1 MGEEIAK
8 TSFAPEDSAEFER
21 RLDAETKLLSSAI
34 GKGRFSDDGFTLGF
48 EIESWLCD
56 HNFFPSPIN
65 DAFLAAFGNDD
76 AVPELSKFNV
86 ELTCPPRKLEGDV
99 FSQARGAFESVYR
112 EANDAARG
120 LDAELVMIGTLPT
133 IRESDLSLRNM
144 SSLKRYYALNTEV
157 LRQRGGVPLR
167 IDIEGAE
174 HLVMEHHDVML
185 EAGATSFQIHL
196 KTPVSKIH
204 RFFNASV
211 MASAPVLAASVNA
224 PFLFGKNLWDETR
237 IPLFE
242 QAVELKGTEAG
253 LRRVTF
259 GSGYASDS
267 LLNLLEENAE
277 SYPALLPCLFDDA
290 PDEYRHVRL
299 QNGTIWRWNRPL
311 VGFEESGRPHLRFE
325 TRGFSAGPSFLDM
338 MANAALHI
346 GLLFYMV
353 EHGWDGDEALSF
365 DQARE
370 NFYAAAREGL
380 SAQLH
385 WPGKENIEAGRL
397 IERELIA
404 AAREGLA
411 LAHISSSEAD
421 LFLGVVAA
429 RVNSGQTGAVWQ
441 RRQLI
446 KCGGDY
452 FRLMAAYCSNQRS
465 GAPVHEWDC

>member
-8 TSFAPEDSAEFER
+8 ASFAPEDTIEFER
-21 RLDAETKLLSSAI
+21 RLDLETKLLGEAV
-34 GKGRFSDDGFTLGF
+34 GKGRFSDEGFTLGF
-48 EIESWLCD
+48 EIESWLLD
-56 HNFFPSPIN
+56 HNFFPSPVN
-65 DAFLAAFGNDD
+65 DAFLAAFGNED

-86 ELTCPPRKLEGDV
+86 ELTCPPRKLEGNV
-99 FSQARGAFESVYR
+99 FSQAHSAFESVYR
-112 EANDAARG
+112 EANNAAHG
-120 LDAELVMIGTLPT
+120 LDANLVMIGTLPT
-133 IRESDLSLRNM
+133 IRESDLNLRNM

-167 IDIEGAE
+167 INIEGAE
-174 HLVMEHHDVML
+174 QLVTEHHDVML

-196 KTPVSKIH
+196 KTPISKIH

-242 QAVELKGTEAG
+242 QAVDLKGTEEG
-253 LRRVTF
+253 MRRVTF
-259 GSGYASDS
+259 GSGYASEA
-267 LLNLLEENAE
+267 LINLLRENAE
-277 SYPALLPCLFDDA
+277 SYPALLPCLFDGP
-290 PDEYRHVRL
+290 PDSYRHVRL

-311 VGFEESGRPHLRFE
+311 VGSEEDGRPHLRFE

-346 GLLFYMV
+346 GLCFYMV
-353 EHGWDGDEALSF
+353 EHDWDRAGALSF
-365 DQARE
+365 EQARE
-370 NFYAAAREGL
+370 NFYSAARDGL
-380 SAQLH
+380 SAKLH
-385 WPGKENIEAGRL
+385 WPEKGKVEAGRL

-411 LAHISSSEAD
+411 LAHILSAEAD
-421 LFLGVVAA
+421 LFLGVVAS
-429 RVNSGQTGAVWQ
+429 RVDSGQTGAVWQ
-441 RRQLI
+441 RRQLT

-452 FRLMAAYCSNQRS
+452 FQMMAAYCSNQRS